1 MLDRIEV
8 GRKKK
13 SICVMLYGVKGIG
26 KSSFPL
32 ESPKPIYL
40 GSEDNSELDAAKFP
54 QVKEWSDLEKC
65 LSALLTQAH
74 DFKTLVIDTIDN
86 LQEIAEIEIL
96 KAETGK
102 TMATAF
108 GGYGKAYEKMANMFL
123 QMREKYLKPLR
134 EQKGMNI
141 ILLAHAEKVKHED
154 PMTVTN
160 WDNYQTAIHKKVKPI
175 FEDWC
180 SAILFANY
188 LLVRSESDQGII
200 YAEGDGRRVIYT
212 EERPSHIAKNRFNL
226 PYQMPFKR
234 NGTFALLADAIEKFY
249 QEKGDTAE
257 IEAEISELLD
267 SMPEAIRPKILDSVE
282 KSRGNKLEMTRIVDK
297 MRGFRSN

>member
-1 MLDRIEV
+1 MLNKIEF
-8 GRKKK
+8 GKKKK

-32 ESPKPIYL
+32 EAPSPIYL

-54 QVKEWSDLEKC
+54 QVRAWSDLDAC
-65 LSALLTQAH
+65 LSSLLTEQH

-86 LQEIAEIEIL
+86 LQEIAEVEIL
-96 KAETGK
+96 KTEQGK

-123 QMREKYLKPLR
+123 QLREKYLKPLR
-134 EQKGMNI
+134 EQKGMHI
-141 ILLAHAEKVKHED
+141 VLLAHAEKVKHED

-160 WDNYQTAIHKKVKPI
+160 WDNYQTAIHKKIKPI

-188 LLVRSESDQGII
+188 FLVKSESDQGII

-212 EERPSHIAKNRFNL
+212 EERPSHIAKNRFGL
-226 PYQMPFKR
+226 PYQMPFKK
-234 NGTFALLADAIEKFY
+234 NGAFSDLMARIEKFY
-249 QEKGDTAE
+249 GENGDSAE
-257 IEAEISELLD
+257 LEAEITELLS
-267 SMPEAIRPKILDSVE
+267 SMPEAIRPKILESVE
-282 KSRGNKLEMTRIVDK
+282 KNKGNKAEMARIVEK
-297 MRGFRSN
+297 MRGFKAN